1 LEKLKQEP
9 NFINYINSLK
19 KKKKKMNNGRRR
31 YTSINQIDISP
42 TITEAIW
49 NSNYDVIIDVA
60 KRSRD

>member
-1 LEKLKQEP
+1 
-9 NFINYINSLK
+9 
-19 KKKKKMNNGRRR
+19 MNNGRRR